1 MKPALNVLAAALAVG
16 GAATHFLYDSIW
28 GGAAVL
34 MSLVLKIAIDL
45 SGHNTRSL
53 WLMVPIGM
61 AVAFIWGLNLGRVVS
76 SG

>member
-1 MKPALNVLAAALAVG
+1 MKPALDVLAVALAVG

-34 MSLVLKIAIDL
+34 MSLVLMIAVDL
-45 SGHNTRSL
+45 RGHNTRSL

-61 AVAFIWGLNLGRVVS
+61 AMAFILGLNLGHAVS
-76 SG
+76 